1 MTNHS
6 RASCVAHT
14 CSLNPMEAEAGRS
27 QGPGQSE
34 TLFLK
39 QANDTQSGYYTAV
52 RHNLKANGV

>member
-6 RASCVAHT
+6 RASYVAHT
-14 CSLNPMEAEAGRS
+14 YNLDPMEAKAGRS
-27 QGPGQSE
+27 QGPGHSE

-39 QANDTQSGYYTAV
+39 QANDTQLGYYTAI